1 MGARTDG
8 GTRRYSHDD
17 VELIGRVAA
26 LLASGLNFKGARQVL
41 ELEDETARLR
51 SEITDLRDQL
61 PYPPDQHNCRPRA

>member
-1 MGARTDG
+1 MLRAYEARGFLAPARTDG

-61 PYPPDQHNCRPRA
+61 P